1 MNSDSRTENPRV
13 KLTKP
18 PEYEYVGVHHARFR
32 GRDFYGEHADDMA
45 ELNYLREWKR
55 WAEQEL
61 RSLEG
66 FARSVNE
73 ALNSGDGSYRP

>member
-1 MNSDSRTENPRV
+1 VSARTPE
-13 KLTKP
+13 P
-18 PEYEYVGVHHARFR
+18 PEPPESVGWHHARFR
-32 GRDFYGEHADDMA
+32 GRDFYGEHAETLA

-55 WAEQEL
+55 WAEEKIKGF
-61 RSLEG
+61 EG